1 MNAPLPLL
9 PWGFTLHIKHLEKFP
24 SVFRGHLIY
33 MNIFLRKRRDI
44 TYFWRIL
51 CLQAIKS
58 VFLSRNKL
66 LEPSLTTQCDFRFG
80 IG

>member
-24 SVFRGHLIY
+24 SVFRGHLMY

-44 TYFWRIL
+44 TY
-51 CLQAIKS
+51 
-58 VFLSRNKL
+58 L
-66 LEPSLTTQCDFRFG
+66 LEDLMPISNKICPPFVE
-80 IG
+80 